1 MSASPAAASPFG
13 PPIVIAHRGA
23 SGYLPEH
30 TLVAKAYAHAL
41 GSDYLEQDVVL
52 TRDDVPVVFHDL
64 VLEEVT
70 DVERRFPGR
79 RRGDGHYY
87 VIDFDYAELREL
99 RVRERIEL
107 ESGAAVYPG
116 RFHEDLP
123 LPIQTLAEELALVR
137 GLNAATGRRAGVYT
151 EVKSPAF
158 HRAAGRDL
166 GAIVLATLR
175 DFGYE
180 RRGDGA
186 YLQCFDAA
194 ELTRIRFELGSD
206 LKLVQLVGENAWH
219 EAATDYDDLRTPAGL
234 ARVAA
239 YADGIGPWI
248 PQVVRWPRPGAAPE
262 CTRLVADAHAAG
274 LAVHPYTLR
283 VDQLPEHAPG
293 VDAAHDALFRLAGV
307 DGLFTDF
314 CDVTLAWLG
323 RRPVSARA

>member
-1 MSASPAAASPFG
+1 MNASPSPARPFG

-41 GSDYLEQDVVL
+41 GADFLEQDVVL

-70 DVERRFPGR
+70 DVEQLYPGR
-79 RRGDGHYY
+79 QRSDGHWY

-99 RVRERIEL
+99 TVRERIEA
-107 ESGAAVYPG
+107 SNGAASYPG
-116 RFHEDLP
+116 RFHERLP
-123 LPIQTLAEELALVR
+123 LRIQSLAEELAFVR
-137 GLNAATGRRAGVYT
+137 GLNATTGRRAGVYT

-158 HRAAGRDL
+158 HRAAGKDL
-166 GAIVLATLR
+166 SPLVLATLA
-175 DFGYE
+175 DFGY
-180 RRGDGA
+180 RGADDA
-186 YLQCFDAA
+186 VWLQCFDAA
-194 ELTRIRFELGSD
+194 ELARIRFELGSR
-206 LKLVQLVGENAWH
+206 LRLVQLIGENDWH

-239 YADGIGPWI
+239 YAGGIGPWI

-262 CTRLVADAHAAG
+262 FTTLVADAHAAG

-283 VDQLPEHAPG
+283 VDLLPEHAPDTTA
-293 VDAAHDALFRLAGV
+293 VHRALFDTAGV

-314 CDVTLAWLG
+314 CDVTLAYLG
-323 RRPVSARA
+323 RHA

>member
-1 MSASPAAASPFG
+1 MSASPSPARAFG

-30 TLVAKAYAHAL
+30 TLLAKAYAHAL
-41 GSDYLEQDVVL
+41 GSDFLEQDVVL

-70 DVERRFPGR
+70 DVERRYPAR
-79 RRGDGHYY
+79 RRDDGHWY

-99 RVRERIEL
+99 EVRERLEL
-107 ESGAAVYPG
+107 ASGAAVYPG
-116 RFHEDLP
+116 RFHERLP
-123 LPIQTLAEELALVR
+123 LRIQSLAEELALVR

-158 HRAAGRDL
+158 HRAAGKDL
-166 GAIVLATLR
+166 STIVLGTLAE
-175 DFGYE
+175 FGYKS
-180 RRGDGA
+180 RGDA
-186 YLQCFDAA
+186 AWLQCFDAA
-194 ELTRIRFELGSD
+194 ELSRIRFELGSA
-206 LKLVQLVGENAWH
+206 LRLVQLVGENDWH

-248 PQVVRWPRPGAAPE
+248 PQIVRWPRPGAAPE
-262 CTRLVADAHAAG
+262 FTTLVADAHAAA

-283 VDQLPEHAPG
+283 VDQLPEHAPD
-293 VDAAHDALFRLAGV
+293 VAAVHRALFETAGV

-314 CDVTLAWLG
+314 CDVTLAFLG
-323 RRPVSARA
+323 RRP

>member
-1 MSASPAAASPFG
+1 MSASLPAGRPFG

-41 GSDYLEQDVVL
+41 GTDFLEQDVVL

-70 DVERRFPGR
+70 DVEQRFPR
-79 RRGDGHYY
+79 RRRDDGHWY
-87 VIDFDYAELREL
+87 VIDFDYAELATLE
-99 RVRERIEL
+99 VRERVEVT
-107 ESGAAVYPG
+107 SGAATYPG
-116 RFHEDLP
+116 RFQQRLP
-123 LPIQTLAEELALVR
+123 LRIQTLAEELAFVQ
-137 GLNAATGRRAGVYT
+137 GLNAATGRRTGVYT

-158 HRAAGRDL
+158 HRAAGKDLSPIVIRALAEYGYRGRDD
-166 GAIVLATLR
+166 AAW
-175 DFGYE
+175 
-180 RRGDGA
+180 
-186 YLQCFDAA
+186 LQCFDAA
-194 ELTRIRFELGSD
+194 ECARIRFELGSA
-206 LKLVQLVGENAWH
+206 LRLVQLVGENDWH

-248 PQVVRWPRPGAAPE
+248 PQIVRWPRAGAPPE
-262 CTRLVADAHAAG
+262 FTTLVADAHAAG
-274 LAVHPYTLR
+274 LAVHPYTFR

-293 VDAAHDALFRLAGV
+293 TTAVHEALFATADV

-314 CDVTLAWLG
+314 CDVTLAYLG
-323 RRPVSARA
+323 RRA